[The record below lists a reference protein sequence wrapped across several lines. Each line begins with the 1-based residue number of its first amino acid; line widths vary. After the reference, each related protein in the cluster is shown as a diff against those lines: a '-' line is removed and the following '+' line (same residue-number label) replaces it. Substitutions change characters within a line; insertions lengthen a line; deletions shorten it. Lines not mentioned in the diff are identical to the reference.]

1 MSSSTTLARRTGLL
15 AATVLLLLAV
25 ALFATTSAAKADTL
39 KLAGGYTTLTTDP
52 GTTKAL
58 VANRILPLPV
68 FPSWVIPTTVD
79 GKLALKY
86 RFYITGGEIDG
97 GTLAG
102 EIYHS
107 GGLKF
112 VNLKN
117 GKALTVR
124 NFTIDTVNAQ
134 LTAWIPA
141 LGVRAPILD
150 LDLGGIDV
158 TQGRIYTK
166 VGPVTATLTDV
177 AAGALNDKLGTTLF
191 SGGLL
196 IGTANVSARFA
207 Q

>member
-1 MSSSTTLARRTGLL
+1 
-15 AATVLLLLAV
+15 
-25 ALFATTSAAKADTL
+25 
-39 KLAGGYTTLTTDP
+39 
-52 GTTKAL
+52 
-58 VANRILPLPV
+58 
-68 FPSWVIPTTVD
+68 
-79 GKLALKY
+79 
-86 RFYITGGEIDG
+86 
-97 GTLAG
+97 
-102 EIYHS
+102 
-107 GGLKF
+107 

-117 GKALTVR
+117 GKALTVK

-150 LDLGGIDV
+150 LDLSGISV
-158 TQGRIYTK
+158 TQGTIYTK
-166 VGPVTATLTDV
+166 VGPVPATLTDV